1 MKLFLKALA
10 VLLVISLS
18 NSTALAQIAT
28 SERQDLLALQ
38 KTAEQ
43 FMRVQSTGL
52 QGSIN
57 IITEP
62 VDSRTIL
69 PACQDLQAFL
79 PNGARLWG
87 KTTVGIKC
95 IAPSQ
100 WTIYV
105 RATVQVI
112 AEYIVTAAP
121 LVQGQVIGPNDISKI
136 KGDLSNLPSGIITE
150 SSQAIGRTANISLAL
165 GTPLRQDAL
174 RSNRVIQQGQ
184 VVRIVSIGSGFQIT
198 TEGRSLSNASEGQIA
213 QAKTPAGQVVS
224 GVAKAGGIIE
234 INY

>member
-28 SERQDLLALQ
+28 SERQD
-38 KTAEQ
+38 
-43 FMRVQSTGL
+43 
-52 QGSIN
+52 
-57 IITEP
+57 
-62 VDSRTIL
+62 
-69 PACQDLQAFL
+69 
-79 PNGARLWG
+79 
-87 KTTVGIKC
+87 
-95 IAPSQ
+95 
-100 WTIYV
+100 
-105 RATVQVI
+105 
-112 AEYIVTAAP
+112 IVTAAP